1 MSTTMD
7 MSKVYTAQLASIY
20 CTVLEASLCFRKCGQ
35 LDSIGPKSRG
45 SQALLRADDWGRLF
59 KPTHILAG
67 PIKGMVAGLLI
78 SPKVWL

>member
-1 MSTTMD
+1 MRS
-7 MSKVYTAQLASIY
+7 ARF
-20 CTVLEASLCFRKCGQ
+20 C
-35 LDSIGPKSRG
+35 IGPKSRG

-67 PIKGMVAGLLI
+67 PINGMVAGLLI